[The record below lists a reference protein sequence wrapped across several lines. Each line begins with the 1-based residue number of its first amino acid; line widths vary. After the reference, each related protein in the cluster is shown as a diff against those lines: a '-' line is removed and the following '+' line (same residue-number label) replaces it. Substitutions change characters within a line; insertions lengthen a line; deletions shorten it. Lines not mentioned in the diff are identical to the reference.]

1 MKDLMMQL
9 WQDESGQDL
18 AEYALL
24 LGLIALLL
32 VVAIGTFRDAIAGL
46 FNRAETVLDEAGTAA
61 GGGGEGGDS

>member
-24 LGLIALLL
+24 LGLITVA
-32 VVAIGTFRDAIAGL
+32 VVTVIIAIGGNVLSLFERADDALEDAVTNL
-46 FNRAETVLDEAGTAA
+46 P
-61 GGGGEGGDS
+61 